1 MVQLKRWGWGGAMR
15 VADRIPWW
23 LSFDPTVTGHLPKSN
38 HPISLRGKIA
48 VDKLETKSRDPNPTK
63 YVEER
68 VQ

>member
-1 MVQLKRWGWGGAMR
+1 MR

-38 HPISLRGKIA
+38 HPISPRGKIA